1 MSNSSPEGS
10 NVLYSE
16 KLWPSASTWIWPIII
31 SITAGI
37 AVAPINGILGWVAG
51 GVVLISLV
59 AVFLLRV
66 PAIEVTDDLVTVG
79 RASIERKYIGNVVG
93 YRGDEAFKQRGQ
105 KLHGLAYMLLRG
117 WIDGAVRMEVTD
129 ERDTTPYWLTSTRR
143 PEELAAALSG
153 VMYEFTEEG
162 KAEAA
167 KQEQAEDASG
177 E

>member
-37 AVAPINGILGWVAG
+37 AVAPINSTLGWVAG